1 MKIVLASD
9 HGGYDLKE
17 VIKKHLIEKGFDI
30 MDIGTNSEESVDYP
44 DYGYAA
50 GEVVAAGKAD
60 AGIIFCGSG
69 IGICIAANKVK
80 GIRCALL
87 TSVEMAVL
95 AKSHND
101 ANIISLGGRLTPPD
115 LAIQIVDT
123 WLTTDAEGGRHQRR
137 IDKLNQL

>member
-9 HGGYDLKE
+9 HGGYELKE
-17 VIKKHLIEKGFDI
+17 IIKNHLIEKKYDFIDL
-30 MDIGTNSEESVDYP
+30 GTNSEESVDYP

-50 GEVVAAGKAD
+50 GVAVAEGKGD
-60 AGIIFCGSG
+60 RGIVFCGSG

-80 GIRCALL
+80 GIRCALVD
-87 TSVEMAVL
+87 SVEMAVL
-95 AKSHND
+95 AKQHND

-123 WLTTDAEGGRHQRR
+123 WLTTEAEGGRHHRR
-137 IDKLNQL
+137 VDKLNEL

>member
-17 VIKKHLIEKGFDI
+17 VIKKHLTEKGYEI
-30 MDIGTNSEESVDYP
+30 MDLGTNSEESVDYP
-44 DYGYAA
+44 DYGVAA
-50 GEVVAAGKAD
+50 GEVVAAGKAE
-60 AGIIFCGSG
+60 AGIVFCGSG

>member
-17 VIKKHLIEKGFDI
+17 VIEKHLSDKGYEI
-30 MDIGTNSEESVDYP
+30 MDLGTTSEESVDYP

-60 AGIIFCGSG
+60 GGIVFCGSG

-115 LAIQIVDT
+115 LAIEIVDT

>member
-17 VIKKHLIEKGFDI
+17 VIKKHLTEKGYDM
-30 MDIGTNSEESVDYP
+30 MDLGTTSEESVDYP
-44 DYGYAA
+44 DFGYAA
-50 GEVVAAGKAD
+50 GEIVAQGKAD
-60 AGIIFCGSG
+60 AGIVFCGSG

-80 GIRCALL
+80 GVRCALL

-101 ANIISLGGRLTPPD
+101 ANVISLGGRLTPPD
-115 LAIQIVDT
+115 LAIEIVDT

>member
-17 VIKKHLIEKGFDI
+17 VIKKHLTEKGYDI

-50 GEVVAAGKAD
+50 GEIVAQGKAEK
-60 AGIIFCGSG
+60 GIVFCGSG

-123 WLTTDAEGGRHQRR
+123 WLTTEAEGGRHQRR

>member
-9 HGGYDLKE
+9 HGGYKLKE
-17 VIKKHLIEKGFDI
+17 IIKNHLIEKKYDFIDL
-30 MDIGTNSEESVDYP
+30 GTHSEESVDYP

-50 GEVVAAGKAD
+50 GVAVAEGQGD
-60 AGIIFCGSG
+60 RGIVFCGSG

-80 GIRCALL
+80 GIRCALVN
-87 TSVEMAVL
+87 SVEMAVL
-95 AKSHND
+95 AKQHND

-123 WLTTDAEGGRHQRR
+123 WLTTEAEGGRHHRR
-137 IDKLNQL
+137 VDKLNEL

>member
-17 VIKKHLIEKGFDI
+17 VIKKHLTEKGYDI
-30 MDIGTNSEESVDYP
+30 MDLGTNSEESVDYP

-50 GEVVAAGKAD
+50 GEVVANGKAD
-60 AGIIFCGSG
+60 KGIVFCGSG

-115 LAIQIVDT
+115 LAIKIVDT
-123 WLTTDAEGGRHQRR
+123 WLTTEVEGGRHQRR

>member
-17 VIKKHLIEKGFDI
+17 VIKKHLTDKGYEI
-30 MDIGTNSEESVDYP
+30 MDLGTNSEESVDYP
-44 DYGYAA
+44 DYGFAA
-50 GEVVAAGKAD
+50 GEVVAEGKAD
-60 AGIIFCGSG
+60 AGIVFCGSG

-80 GIRCALL
+80 GVRCALL

-101 ANIISLGGRLTPPD
+101 ANVISLGGRLTPPD
-115 LAIQIVDT
+115 LAIEIVDT
-123 WLTTDAEGGRHQRR
+123 WLNTDAEGGRHQRR

>member
-17 VIKKHLIEKGFDI
+17 VIKKHLTDKGYEI
-30 MDIGTNSEESVDYP
+30 MDLGTTSEESVDYP

-50 GEVVAAGKAD
+50 GEVVAQGKAE
-60 AGIIFCGSG
+60 AGIVFCGSG

-101 ANIISLGGRLTPPD
+101 ANVISLGGRLTPPD
-115 LAIQIVDT
+115 LAIEIVDT

>member
-17 VIKKHLIEKGFDI
+17 IIKKHLMEKGYEILDL
-30 MDIGTNSEESVDYP
+30 GTNSEASVDYP

-50 GEVVAAGKAD
+50 GVAVAEGKAPL
-60 AGIIFCGSG
+60 GIVFCGSG

-80 GIRCALL
+80 GIRCALVN
-87 TSVEMAVL
+87 SVEMAVL
-95 AKSHND
+95 AKQHND

-115 LAIQIVDT
+115 LAIKIVDT
-123 WLTTDAEGGRHQRR
+123 WLNTEAEGGRHHRR
-137 IDKLNQL
+137 VDKLNEL

>member
-17 VIKKHLIEKGFDI
+17 VIKKHLTEKGYDI
-30 MDIGTNSEESVDYP
+30 MDLGTNSEASVDYP

-50 GEVVAAGKAD
+50 GEAVAQGKAER
-60 AGIIFCGSG
+60 GIVFCGSG

-115 LAIQIVDT
+115 LAIEIVDT
-123 WLTTDAEGGRHQRR
+123 WLTTEAEGGRHQRR

>member
-17 VIKKHLIEKGFDI
+17 VIKKHLIEKGYEILDL
-30 MDIGTNSEESVDYP
+30 GTNSEDSVDYP

-50 GEVVAAGKAD
+50 GLAVAGGKAPL
-60 AGIIFCGSG
+60 GIVFCGSG

-80 GIRCALL
+80 GIRCALVN
-87 TSVEMAVL
+87 SVEMATL
-95 AKSHND
+95 AKQHND

-115 LAIQIVDT
+115 LAIKIVDT
-123 WLTTDAEGGRHQRR
+123 WLSTEAEGGRHHRR
-137 IDKLNQL
+137 VDKLNEL

>member
-9 HGGYDLKE
+9 HGGYELKE
-17 VIKKHLIEKGFDI
+17 IIKNHLIEKKYDFIDL
-30 MDIGTNSEESVDYP
+30 GTNSEESVDYP

-50 GEVVAAGKAD
+50 GVAVAEGKGD
-60 AGIIFCGSG
+60 RGIVFCGSG

-80 GIRCALL
+80 GIRCALVN
-87 TSVEMAVL
+87 SVEMAVL
-95 AKSHND
+95 AKQHND

-123 WLTTDAEGGRHQRR
+123 WLTTEAEGGRHHRR
-137 IDKLNQL
+137 VDKLNEL

>member
-17 VIKKHLIEKGFDI
+17 VIKNHLIEKGYDI
-30 MDIGTNSEESVDYP
+30 IDLGTNSEESVDYP

-50 GEVVAAGKAD
+50 GEVVAQGKAEK
-60 AGIIFCGSG
+60 GIVFCGSG

-80 GIRCALL
+80 GIRCALVN
-87 TSVEMAVL
+87 SVEMAVL

-123 WLTTDAEGGRHQRR
+123 WLATEAEGGRHQRR

>member
-17 VIKKHLIEKGFDI
+17 VIKKHLIEKGYDI
-30 MDIGTNSEESVDYP
+30 MDLGTNSEESVDYP

-50 GEVVAAGKAD
+50 GEVVAQGKAD
-60 AGIIFCGSG
+60 AGIVFCGSG

-80 GIRCALL
+80 GVRCALL

-101 ANIISLGGRLTPPD
+101 ANVISLGGRLTPPD
-115 LAIQIVDT
+115 LAIEIVDT
-123 WLTTDAEGGRHQRR
+123 WLTTEVEGGRHQRR

>member
-17 VIKKHLIEKGFDI
+17 VIKKHLTEKGYEI
-30 MDIGTNSEESVDYP
+30 MDLGTNSEESVDYP
-44 DYGYAA
+44 DYGVAA
-50 GEVVAAGKAD
+50 GEVVAAGKAE
-60 AGIIFCGSG
+60 AGIVFCGSG

-101 ANIISLGGRLTPPD
+101 ANVISLGGRLTPPD

>member
-17 VIKKHLIEKGFDI
+17 VIKKHLAEKGYEI
-30 MDIGTNSEESVDYP
+30 MDLGTNSEESVDYP
-44 DYGYAA
+44 DYGVAA
-50 GEVVAAGKAD
+50 GEVVAAGKAE
-60 AGIIFCGSG
+60 AGIVFCGSG

>member
-17 VIKKHLIEKGFDI
+17 VIKNHLTEKGYDI
-30 MDIGTNSEESVDYP
+30 MDLGTNSEESVDYP

-50 GEVVAAGKAD
+50 GEVVAQGKAD
-60 AGIIFCGSG
+60 AGIVFCGSG

-80 GIRCALL
+80 GVRCALL

-101 ANIISLGGRLTPPD
+101 ANVISLGGRLTPPD
-115 LAIQIVDT
+115 LAIEIVDT
-123 WLTTDAEGGRHQRR
+123 WLTYGC
-137 IDKLNQL
+137 

>member
-17 VIKKHLIEKGFDI
+17 VIKKHLVDQGYDI
-30 MDIGTNSEESVDYP
+30 LDLGTNSEESVDYP
-44 DYGYAA
+44 DYGVAA
-50 GEVVAAGKAD
+50 GEVVAAGKAEK
-60 AGIIFCGSG
+60 GIVFCGSG

-101 ANIISLGGRLTPPD
+101 ANVISLGGRLTPPD
-115 LAIQIVDT
+115 LAIEIVDT
-123 WLTTDAEGGRHQRR
+123 WLATEAEGGRHQRR

>member
-17 VIKKHLIEKGFDI
+17 VIKKHLTEKNYEI

-50 GEVVAAGKAD
+50 GEVVAQGKAD
-60 AGIIFCGSG
+60 AGIVFCGSG

-80 GIRCALL
+80 GVRCALL

-101 ANIISLGGRLTPPD
+101 ANVISLGGRLTPPD
-115 LAIQIVDT
+115 LAIKIVDT

>member
-17 VIKKHLIEKGFDI
+17 VIKKHLTEKGYEI
-30 MDIGTNSEESVDYP
+30 MDLGTNSEESVDYP

-50 GEVVAAGKAD
+50 GEVVAAGKAE

>member
-17 VIKKHLIEKGFDI
+17 VIKKHLTEKGYDVL
-30 MDIGTNSEESVDYP
+30 DLGTNSEESVDYP

-50 GEVVAAGKAD
+50 GETVAQGKAD
-60 AGIIFCGSG
+60 GGIVFCGSG

-80 GIRCALL
+80 GVRCALL

-101 ANIISLGGRLTPPD
+101 ANVISLGGRLTPPD
-115 LAIQIVDT
+115 LAIEIVDT

>member
-17 VIKKHLIEKGFDI
+17 VIKKHLTEKGYEI
-30 MDIGTNSEESVDYP
+30 MDLGTNSEESVDYP

-50 GEVVAAGKAD
+50 GEVVAEGKAD
-60 AGIIFCGSG
+60 AGIVFCGSG
-69 IGICIAANKVK
+69 IGICIAANKVN
-80 GIRCALL
+80 GVRCALL

-101 ANIISLGGRLTPPD
+101 ANVISLGGRLTPPD
-115 LAIQIVDT
+115 LAIEIVDT
-123 WLTTDAEGGRHQRR
+123 WLNTDAEGGRHQRR

>member
-17 VIKKHLIEKGFDI
+17 IIKKHLTQKSYDI
-30 MDIGTNSEESVDYP
+30 IDLGTNSEASVDYP

-50 GEVVAAGKAD
+50 GKAVAEGKAER
-60 AGIIFCGSG
+60 GIVFCGSG

-115 LAIQIVDT
+115 LAIKIVDT
-123 WLTTDAEGGRHQRR
+123 WLTTEAEGGRHQRR

>member
-9 HGGYDLKE
+9 HGGYELKE
-17 VIKKHLIEKGFDI
+17 IIKNHLIEKKYDVI
-30 MDIGTNSEESVDYP
+30 DLGTNSEESVDYP

-50 GEVVAAGKAD
+50 GVAVAEGKGD
-60 AGIIFCGSG
+60 AGIVFCGSG

-80 GIRCALL
+80 GIRCALVN
-87 TSVEMAVL
+87 SVEMAVL
-95 AKSHND
+95 AKQHND

-123 WLTTDAEGGRHQRR
+123 WLTTEAEGGRHHRR
-137 IDKLNQL
+137 VDKLNEL

>member
-17 VIKKHLIEKGFDI
+17 VIKNHLTEKGYEI
-30 MDIGTNSEESVDYP
+30 MDLGTNTEESVDYP
-44 DYGYAA
+44 DYGVAA
-50 GEVVAAGKAD
+50 GEIVAAGKAE
-60 AGIIFCGSG
+60 AGIVFCGSG

>member
-17 VIKKHLIEKGFDI
+17 VIKKHLTEKGYDI
-30 MDIGTNSEESVDYP
+30 MDLGTNSEESVDYP

-50 GEVVAAGKAD
+50 GEVVAQGKAD
-60 AGIIFCGSG
+60 SGIVFCGSG

-87 TSVEMAVL
+87 TSIEMAVL

>member
-17 VIKKHLIEKGFDI
+17 VIKKHLTEKGYEI
-30 MDIGTNSEESVDYP
+30 MDLGTNSEESVDYP

-50 GEVVAAGKAD
+50 GEVVAQGKAD
-60 AGIIFCGSG
+60 KGIVFCGSG

-87 TSVEMAVL
+87 TSIEMAVL

-123 WLTTDAEGGRHQRR
+123 WLTTEAEGGRHQNR

>member
-17 VIKKHLIEKGFDI
+17 VIKNHLTQKGYDI
-30 MDIGTNSEESVDYP
+30 MDLGTNSEESVDYP

-50 GEVVAAGKAD
+50 GEIVVQGKAD
-60 AGIIFCGSG
+60 AGIVFCGSG

-80 GIRCALL
+80 GARCALL

-101 ANIISLGGRLTPPD
+101 ANVISLGGRLTPPD
-115 LAIQIVDT
+115 LAIDIVDT
-123 WLTTDAEGGRHQRR
+123 WLTTEVEGGRHQRR

>member
-17 VIKKHLIEKGFDI
+17 VIKKHLTDKGYDI
-30 MDIGTNSEESVDYP
+30 MDLGTTSEESVDYP

-50 GEVVAAGKAD
+50 GEVVAEGKAD
-60 AGIIFCGSG
+60 AGIVFCGSG

-80 GIRCALL
+80 GVRCALL

-101 ANIISLGGRLTPPD
+101 ANVISLGGRLTPPD
-115 LAIQIVDT
+115 LAIEIVDT

>member
-17 VIKKHLIEKGFDI
+17 VIKKHLTEKGYDI
-30 MDIGTNSEESVDYP
+30 MDLGTNSEESVDYP

-50 GEVVAAGKAD
+50 GEAVVQGKAD
-60 AGIIFCGSG
+60 AGIVFCGSG

-80 GIRCALL
+80 GVRCALL

-101 ANIISLGGRLTPPD
+101 ANVISLGGRLTPPD
-115 LAIQIVDT
+115 LAIDIVDT
-123 WLTTDAEGGRHQRR
+123 WLTTEVEGGRHQRR

>member
-17 VIKKHLIEKGFDI
+17 VIKKHLTDKGYETIDL
-30 MDIGTNSEESVDYP
+30 GTTSEESVDYP

-50 GEVVAAGKAD
+50 GELVAQGKAD
-60 AGIIFCGSG
+60 GGIVFCGSG

-80 GIRCALL
+80 GVRCALL

-101 ANIISLGGRLTPPD
+101 ANVISLGGRLTPPD
-115 LAIQIVDT
+115 LAIEIVDT

>member
-17 VIKKHLIEKGFDI
+17 IIKKHLTEKGYEI
-30 MDIGTNSEESVDYP
+30 MDLGTNSEESVDYP

-50 GEVVAAGKAD
+50 GEVVAQGKAEK
-60 AGIIFCGSG
+60 GIVFCGSG

-123 WLTTDAEGGRHQRR
+123 WLTTEAEGGRHQRR